1 MGKNKRISNKS
12 CLDFLRYSLHD
23 DAGVP
28 ETTGSIDWDVLLDF
42 GKRQSIR
49 GVLLHGIR
57 KLPDDAPHPSFPQLK
72 RWLQQRIAI
81 KTANIRIY
89 RDAVNVT
96 RRFHEETGCDSV
108 VMKGQA
114 NALRYPDPYM
124 REPGDIDLWTTAATK
139 PLIRWAHSHDP
150 RGSIEYHHVDLNVLA
165 TPVELHYV
173 PSFMGN
179 LFYEWRMR
187 RWFKKEKPGQFG
199 NKATLPDGLGE
210 IGVLEPSFDCV
221 FQLSHMMHHFFF
233 EGIGFRQVID
243 FYYLLSTLPE
253 DDGSIMKI
261 VNWLNMGKFTAA
273 VMFVLHDVL
282 GMPRERLLCPTN
294 KKIGLLFL
302 HELLSAG
309 NFGFHDTR
317 YHFEGLSRWDQ
328 YKLETWR
335 NLHFAKEFP
344 SEVIFGR
351 PLSRWWHAAYK
362 FWLSSSVG

>member
-1 MGKNKRISNKS
+1 MNDILSNKAT
-12 CLDFLRYSLHD
+12 LDFLRYCLHN
-23 DAGVP
+23 DAAVP
-28 ETTGSIDWDVLLDF
+28 ETIGSIDWDALLDF

-49 GVLLHGIR
+49 GVLLHGIQ
-57 KLPDDAPHPSFPQLK
+57 KLPASAPHPSFPQLK
-72 RWLQQRIAI
+72 RWLQQSIAI
-81 KTANIRIY
+81 KTANIQTY
-89 RDAVNVT
+89 RDAVTVT
-96 RRFHEETGCDSV
+96 QRFHEETGCDSV

-124 REPGDIDLWTTAATK
+124 REPGDIDLWTTATTK
-139 PLIRWAHSHDP
+139 QLIRWAHSHDAK
-150 RGSIEYHHVDLNVLA
+150 GSVEYHHVDLNVLP

-187 RWFKKEKPGQFG
+187 RWFKKEKPRQFG

-210 IGVLEPSFDCV
+210 IGILEPSFDCV

-243 FYYLLSTLPE
+243 FYYLLSAMPK
-253 DDGSIMKI
+253 DDGSIMK
-261 VNWLNMGKFTAA
+261 VVKWLNMSKFTAA
-273 VMFVLHDVL
+273 VMYVLHDVL
-282 GMPRERLLCPTN
+282 GMPQEKLLCPPN
-294 KKIGLLFL
+294 EKIGQLFL
-302 HELLSAG
+302 YEILKAG

-328 YKLETWR
+328 YKLETRR

-344 SEVIFGR
+344 SEVVFGR
-351 PLSRWWHAAYK
+351 PVSRWWHAVYK
-362 FWLSSSVG
+362 LWLSSSAG

>member
-1 MGKNKRISNKS
+1 MNDILSNKAT
-12 CLDFLRYSLHD
+12 LDFLRYCLHD
-23 DAGVP
+23 DAAVP
-28 ETTGSIDWDVLLDF
+28 ETIGSIDWDALLDF

-49 GVLLHGIR
+49 GVLLHGIQ
-57 KLPDDAPHPSFPQLK
+57 KLPSSAPHPSFPQLK
-72 RWLQQRIAI
+72 RWLQQSIAI
-81 KTANIRIY
+81 KTANIQTY
-89 RDAVNVT
+89 RDAATLT

-108 VMKGQA
+108 VLKGQA

-124 REPGDIDLWTTAATK
+124 RESGDIDLWTTAKTK
-139 PLIRWAHSHDP
+139 QLIRWAHSHDP
-150 RGSIEYHHVDLNVLA
+150 KGSIEYHHVDMDVLT

-187 RWFKKEKPGQFG
+187 RWFKKEKPRQFG

-210 IGVLEPSFDCV
+210 IGILEPAFDCV

-243 FYYLLSTLPE
+243 FYYLLSAMPK
-253 DDGSIMKI
+253 DDGSIMK
-261 VNWLNMGKFTAA
+261 VVKWLNMSKFTAT
-273 VMFVLHDVL
+273 VMYVLHDVL
-282 GMPRERLLCPTN
+282 GMPQEKLLCPPN
-294 KKIGLLFL
+294 GKIGQLFL
-302 HELLSAG
+302 YEILKAG

-328 YKLETWR
+328 YKLETRR

-344 SEVIFGR
+344 SEVVFGR
-351 PLSRWWHAAYK
+351 PVSRWWHAVYK
-362 FWLSSSVG
+362 LWLSSSAG